1 MAKDLG
7 QVKSVYVE
15 TSVFS
20 FYHDTRPG
28 SAYRR
33 SVTRDWW
40 KTQRRQYTVFTSRFA
55 VEEAGVPIYPGWRKV
70 LALAKTVDVLEV
82 TDELD
87 GIIKAYIDHQ
97 LMPADDAGDAA
108 HLAIAS
114 YHAVDYLL
122 TWNCRHLANAN
133 KFEHMRRINRR
144 LGLLTPELVT
154 PEQLFEEKQ
163 HE

>member
-1 MAKDLG
+1 VTRGVDSG
-7 QVKSVYVE
+7 KSVYVE

-20 FYHDTRPG
+20 FYHDVRAA

-33 SVTRDWW
+33 SVTRAWW
-40 KTQRRQYTVFTSRFA
+40 KSERRRYNVFTSRFT
-55 VEEAGVPIYPGWRKV
+55 VEEAGAPVYPGWRKV
-70 LALAKTVDVLEV
+70 LALARSVEVLEV
-82 TDELD
+82 TDELG

-122 TWNCRHLANAN
+122 TWNCQHLANAN
-133 KFEHMRRINRR
+133 KFEHIRSINRR

-154 PEQLFEEKQ
+154 PEQLFEEKA
-163 HE
+163 E